1 MPTNDRLL
9 EALDAQVAG
18 GMSEGGMSGE
28 AAEVSAVVAAQA
40 HGLVMLWRRGRFE
53 NSDAFADFYRKAF
66 WIMLAGVGTQ

>member
-1 MPTNDRLL
+1 
-9 EALDAQVAG
+9 
-18 GMSEGGMSGE
+18 MSEGGMSGE
-28 AAEVSAVVAAQA
+28 SAEVAAVVAAQA